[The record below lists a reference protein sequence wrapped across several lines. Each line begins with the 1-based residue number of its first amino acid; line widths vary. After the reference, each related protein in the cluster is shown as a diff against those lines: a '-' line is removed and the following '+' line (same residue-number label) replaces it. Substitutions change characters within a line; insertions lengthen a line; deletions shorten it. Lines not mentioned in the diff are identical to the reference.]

1 MPTKTIEE
9 MILAEND
16 AKTRALLV
24 VLNSINLSL
33 TANTSMTLEEATKLD
48 KHLSRFEE
56 KEKEFHVLRRK
67 DDEIINKGKGMWKVT
82 AVVLSIVQIIVFSIA
97 SLLFSDLQDIHSK
110 LQLNV
115 VEHQHFK
122 DKLEMQKNSGG
133 K

>member
-33 TANTSMTLEEATKLD
+33 TANTSMTLELATKLD

-97 SLLFSDLQDIHSK
+97 SLLFLDLQDIHSK